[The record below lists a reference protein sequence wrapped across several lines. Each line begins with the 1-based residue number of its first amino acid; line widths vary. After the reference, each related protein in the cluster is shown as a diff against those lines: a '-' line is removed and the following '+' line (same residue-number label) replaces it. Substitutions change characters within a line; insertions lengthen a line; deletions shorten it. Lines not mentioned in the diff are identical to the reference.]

1 MEKAQTLQEIKQT
14 KTKLLKTTE
23 QLLAEK
29 AKKKLKNRMTSESK
43 LAAQNSENPKLTLK
57 NT

>member
-14 KTKLLKTTE
+14 KTKLLKTTK

-43 LAAQNSENPKLTLK
+43 PAAQNSENPKLTLK